1 MFVESQVEPPR
12 VPKEPKTIQELFDFY
27 HGYVK
32 LLYSRVQASNVLPQ
46 ETLFEINAALDH
58 ISRMWVYQEPEQEV
72 VHHAF
77 AHFKRSCLDIF
88 KIIVRDTID
97 LYQEIKKVDTSI
109 IDNGEFDR
117 QLHLLIQ
124 SIKNKSTEARR
135 LEGRQAKDD
144 HVVVAFEPWTE
155 VYAECIK
162 FEHDFYLN
170 PNLGWA
176 RRKQRKRRVI
186 DLFLGFFG
194 AVIINAIIS
203 AEIFGIKVSTI
214 WTWLTVNLAKVIA
227 VLISFFK

>member
-1 MFVESQVEPPR
+1 MSAENQVEPAR

-58 ISRMWVYQEPEQEV
+58 ISRLWVYQEPEQEV

-97 LYQEIKKVDTSI
+97 MYQEIKKVDTSI
-109 IDNGEFDR
+109 INNGEFDR
-117 QLHLLIQ
+117 QLHLLIR
-124 SIKNKSTEARR
+124 SIKKKSTEARR
-135 LEGRQAKDD
+135 LEGRQSKDD
-144 HVVVAFEPWTE
+144 HVVLAFEPWTE
-155 VYAECIK
+155 VYAECIE
-162 FEHDFYLN
+162 FEHNFFLN
-170 PNLGWA
+170 PNLEWA

-186 DLFLGFFG
+186 DICLGFLG
-194 AVIINAIIS
+194 AVVINAIIS

-214 WTWLTVNLAKVIA
+214 WTWSTVKLAKFVAFVIS
-227 VLISFFK
+227 LFK